1 MSRLRPQRLSLRARI
16 TAMFVLTVAGVGLA
30 LIGLVY
36 AYLKLTPVPFQAGFG
51 PGEDAPV
58 IDAAIPVTDEIL
70 HVVLTTSLGV
80 LALLTALAGALGWLV
95 AGRVLAPLS
104 AIADD
109 ARAVTSGA
117 LDSGAVTARIDYD
130 GPADEVGQLAAALN
144 AMLDSLAAAIA
155 SQRRFAANA
164 SHELKTPIA
173 TIQTMSDVALAD
185 PAADSGDLRRALT
198 RVREVNAGSA
208 ATVASLLSLADVQS
222 GRPLALRRVDL
233 SGICRRVAREHGLDE
248 SRIEPGVFVEAD
260 AGLVHTAVDNLARNA
275 LDHGEPGTATLQLA
289 AGAPAAGAG
298 SHTRS
303 GTAEVIVRN
312 AGAVWDEGDVEKLK
326 EPFAASRTSKGNGLG
341 LALVSAIAKAHGA
354 ELALAPRDGGGLEA
368 AVRFA
373 PNPAGYSG

>member
-104 AIADD
+104 AFADD

-303 GTAEVIVRN
+303 GIAEVIVRN
-312 AGAVWDEGDVEKLK
+312 AGAAWDVGDVEKLK

-341 LALVSAIAKAHGA
+341 LALVDAIAKAHGA
-354 ELALAPRDGGGLEA
+354 ELALAPRNGGGLEA
-368 AVRFA
+368 ALRFA
-373 PNPAGYSG
+373 PSPAGYSG